1 MTETINKGPNNLLR
15 RMREWH
21 SMSQQ
26 QVADHIGTTPL
37 SVSRWERG
45 VVLPGPHFRRSLCAL
60 FQKNPY
66 ELGFVNLDESKR
78 LGSPVAR
85 EALTNPQIHDIL

>member
-1 MTETINKGPNNLLR
+1 
-15 RMREWH
+15 
-21 SMSQQ
+21 MSQQ
-26 QVADHIGTTPL
+26 QVAEHIGTTPL

-66 ELGFVNLDESKR
+66 ELGFMSPEEYKRPDSRTTQESLNSSRIHNEKEKR
-78 LGSPVAR
+78 KYLAQQNIGGMK
-85 EALTNPQIHDIL
+85 QI